1 MFPGNWNTTIVDLG
15 TIEAGASIDDTYF
28 VVKNLM
34 SELIKKKII
43 PVIIGG
49 SQDITYSMYRAY
61 DNLDQMVNLVSIDN
75 QFDFAK
81 EAGLVSNSFLSKIIV
96 EEPNNL
102 FNYSN
107 LGYQT
112 YFNSQEEIDLIEKLY
127 FEAYRLGEVSN
138 NITLAEPV
146 FRDADLVSIDM
157 NSVQSSCSGNLEEFN
172 PNGFTGKEIC
182 ALARYAGISDKVT
195 SFGVFNFD
203 KTSKEVVLTTQLLW
217 YFIEGFCFRS
227 NEYPFGTKENY
238 LKYIVPIDEE
248 ELVFYKSNKTDRWW
262 IEIPFL
268 TNVKKKSKY
277 FHFELNKIK
286 KTKGEIFLLLKK
298 TDNNGL
304 ERGDPRL
311 YAVGYDPLLLEKI
324 LEIRKITKK
333 GIPIVVKLTNLNI
346 KVSRND
352 QIPDE
357 LKGFDKYNSLSG
369 DIDIELEEI
378 ISPSLP
384 IK

>member
-1 MFPGNWNTTIVDLG
+1 MVFDFLQPISTSVEEYIATLSNQTLGKKVVFHTQTDFPVLDNVAIAIITVNEFRGSEKDNDDFSFDNFRKQFYRLFPGNWNTSIVDLG

-28 VVKNLM
+28 VVKSLVA
-34 SELIKKKII
+34 ELIKKKII
-43 PVIIGG
+43 PIIVGG
-49 SQDITYSMYRAY
+49 SQDITYAMYRAY
-61 DNLDQMVNLVSIDN
+61 DNLDQMVNLVSVDN

-81 EAGLVSNSFLSKIIV
+81 ETSLVSSSFLSKIIV

-107 LGYQT
+107 LGFQT

-138 NITLAEPV
+138 NITVAEPV

-157 NSVQSSCSGNLEEFN
+157 NSVQSSYSGNFDEFN

-195 SFGVFNFD
+195 SFGVFNFNT
-203 KTSKEVVLTTQLLW
+203 TSNEVVLTAQMLW

-238 LKYIVPIDEE
+238 IKYIVPIDDE
-248 ELVFYKSNKTDRWW
+248 ELVFYKSNKTERWW

-268 TNVKKKSKY
+268 TNVN
-277 FHFELNKIK
+277 NKLK
-286 KTKGEIFLLLKK
+286 RNTLLPCMHEDYLAACEQEIP
-298 TDNNGL
+298 
-304 ERGDPRL
+304 ERWWKAQR
-311 YAVGYDPLLLEKI
+311 
-324 LEIRKITKK
+324 R
-333 GIPIVVKLTNLNI
+333 NI
-346 KVSRND
+346 A
-352 QIPDE
+352 
-357 LKGFDKYNSLSG
+357 
-369 DIDIELEEI
+369 
-378 ISPSLP
+378 
-384 IK
+384 